1 MPAIRLVTCLRLLAV
16 AALAVVLLLMPAQS
30 GYGQGDPPRRGAV
43 RGQGSWVSIPPASPT
58 PTIFATTQVTGTQFV
73 YLPLIAVS
81 PSIRIQFG
89 SGVDSQGN
97 LIDPGTAFAYGIT
110 HLYYRYTAEGAAGRS
125 YRTEWIV
132 NGARQTLLD
141 ESGTIPSTPA
151 MLTSFFC
158 SPTLGPCGPP
168 VPRGVYQVTFF
179 IDDVAYQQATATVQ

>member
-30 GYGQGDPPRRGAV
+30 GYGQGDPPRRGAA
-43 RGQGSWVSIPPASPT
+43 RGQGSWVSIPPASPS

-110 HLYYRYTAEGAAGRS
+110 HLY
-125 YRTEWIV
+125 
-132 NGARQTLLD
+132 
-141 ESGTIPSTPA
+141 
-151 MLTSFFC
+151 
-158 SPTLGPCGPP
+158 
-168 VPRGVYQVTFF
+168 
-179 IDDVAYQQATATVQ
+179 